1 MQKQEYIEAKY
12 NERYTLIGEDGKPQ
26 NLIAEHLL
34 RTNTVVP
41 KLGFMMVGLGGNNGT
56 TVTSGV
62 LANKKNLKWE
72 TKRGEAHANYY
83 GSFTQCVTTKVGMKV
98 KKAQDGTMILEDVYL
113 PIKDLLPIVNPNDLV
128 IGGWDINGID
138 MYNATIRAKVLEP
151 TLIHQLK
158 EELSQIKPLS
168 GVFNIEYVASNQE
181 DRADNVKKG
190 TTKELIA
197 QLQEDIKTFKT
208 KNGLTKIV
216 VLWTANTEKYF
227 PKDIET
233 IEELDRLID
242 TNASLPPS
250 VLYAVATLKEKCI
263 FLNGSPQ
270 NTVHPALIKLAAR
283 EGMQIA
289 GADFKSGQT
298 KYKTAMGDFLVGSGM
313 RLASVISYNHL
324 GNNDGKNL
332 SEPHTFRSKEKSKGS
347 VLDDCLKSNKVLYPA
362 GKDKI
367 DHTVVIKYCP
377 FVGDS
382 KRAMDE
388 YNSEIFLEGCNTIVS
403 YNICEDSLLA
413 APIMIDLCIMAELLS
428 RITIDTKPIGP
439 VLSYLSY
446 FFKAPVTNHHEY
458 VINSLSKQKEILTS
472 LMKACA
478 GYVPD
483 DSTLL
488 SFNY

>member
-1 MQKQEYIEAKY
+1 MEKKEFIEAKY
-12 NERYTLIGEDGKPQ
+12 QERFTLIGEDGKPQ
-26 NLIAEHLL
+26 NMTAEHLL
-34 RTNTVVP
+34 KTNAIVP
-41 KLGFMMVGLGGNNGT
+41 KVGFMMVGLCGNNGT
-56 TVTSGV
+56 TVTTGI

-72 TKRGEAHANYY
+72 TKRGDASANYF

-98 KKAQDGTMILEDVYL
+98 KKAENGSMILEDVFM
-113 PIKDLLPIVNPNDLV
+113 PIKDLLPMVNPNDLV
-128 IGGWDINGID
+128 IGGWDINGMD
-138 MYNATIRAKVLEP
+138 MYNATLRAKVLEP
-151 TLIHQLK
+151 ALIHQVK
-158 EELSQIKPLS
+158 EDLINMKPLP
-168 GVFNIEYVASNQE
+168 GVFNLEYVASNQK
-181 DRADNVKKG
+181 DRADNTKKG
-190 TTKELIA
+190 TNKEVIA
-197 QLQEDIKTFKT
+197 QLQEDIKTFKA
-208 KNGLTKIV
+208 KNNLGKIV
-216 VLWTANTEKYF
+216 VLWTANTEQYY
-227 PKDIET
+227 PGTIET
-233 IEELDRLID
+233 LEDLEKLIE

-250 VLYAVATLKEKCI
+250 VLYGIATLREKCI

-270 NTVHPALIKLAAR
+270 NTVHPAMIKLAEK
-283 EGMQIA
+283 EGTQIA

-313 RLASVISYNHL
+313 RLGSVISYNHL

-332 SEPHTFRSKEKSKGS
+332 SEPHTFKSKELSKGS
-347 VLDDCLKSNKVLYPA
+347 VLDDCLKSNKILYPK

-382 KRAMDE
+382 KRALDE

-428 RITIDTKPIGP
+428 RISIDSKPIGP

-446 FFKAPVTNHHEY
+446 FFKAPVTNHKEY

-488 SFNY
+488 SFHF